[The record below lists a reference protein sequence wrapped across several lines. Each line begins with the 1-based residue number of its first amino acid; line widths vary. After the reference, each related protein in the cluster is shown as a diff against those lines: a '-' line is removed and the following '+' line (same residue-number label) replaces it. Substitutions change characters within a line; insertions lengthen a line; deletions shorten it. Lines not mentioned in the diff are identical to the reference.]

1 MELWHVAL
9 GDLRWIRPLPVAVIR
24 LHVGLHGKLPILPPE
39 WMQLPSLFSP
49 SGLHFCHQEPDWE
62 VGM

>member
-24 LHVGLHGKLPILPPE
+24 FFSWL
-39 WMQLPSLFSP
+39 QRDQAPS
-49 SGLHFCHQEPDWE
+49 SGTMGQATLSQ
-62 VGM
+62 